1 MVPFV
6 TCPLKWFCSL
16 LNPSSNSWFY
26 FFLSSGL
33 NILYPGEAEINNLL
47 KLVLTEGENVLLP
60 GESGVFLT
68 ENKKIKY
75 ISSLEGEQF
84 GILGT
89 SLL

>member
-1 MVPFV
+1 MHGFI
-6 TCPLKWFCSL
+6 
-16 LNPSSNSWFY
+16 

-60 GESGVFLT
+60 GESGGFS
-68 ENKKIKY
+68 ENKKSKY

-84 GILGT
+84 GILST
-89 SLL
+89 TLL

>member
-1 MVPFV
+1 MPFV

-16 LNPSSNSWFY
+16 LNPSSNAWFY

-60 GESGVFLT
+60 GESGVFLRT
-68 ENKKIKY
+68 KKSKY
-75 ISSLEGEQF
+75 ISSLEGEQC
-84 GILGT
+84 GVLST
-89 SLL
+89 TLL